1 MIREDL
7 HGDEERYLELDE
19 GSRASDVLDSLD
31 VNREEVLIAR
41 NGDIVSENA
50 SLEDGDE
57 VTVVDVI
64 AGG

>member
-7 HGDEERYLELDE
+7 HGDEERCLELDE
-19 GSRASDVLDSLD
+19 GSRASDVLDCLD
-31 VNREEVLIAR
+31 VNREEVLISR

-50 SLEDGDE
+50 PLEDGDE
-57 VTVVDVI
+57 VMVVDVI